1 MKILKKIGLA
11 LSLMLVLVPCLNVQA
26 KDITDNPDVGDI
38 TILPEEDLT
47 KVPDNGLG
55 SISVEL
61 TDAYDKYLSKENV
74 KFGVVQI
81 ADIVKGEYIIK
92 YKPFADED
100 LDLNEIKTADEIDKV
115 AKDLAKKVETPD
127 YEMTT
132 DEEGKAT
139 CKDLPVGVYLVY
151 VEDLSDNE
159 TITPFIVGIPTW
171 DDEDELFQYDVTVY
185 PKHTALPRILVNKV
199 DSVTGQN
206 IKSNK
211 FEFTSY
217 SQENCAESSKLETIA
232 GDQETGTAEFLIR
245 YGTTYIKESSAPQ
258 GYKLSDEVVKVKF
271 TDEGLF
277 VNDKEVHVDDNHRYS
292 IVYQNVMLPSVN
304 TGTAKNKDMMY
315 MMLGVVVIALG
326 ASIATVRKIR
336 KNNEA

>member
-1 MKILKKIGLA
+1 MKLLKKIGLA
-11 LSLMLVLVPCLNVQA
+11 LSLMLVLVPCLNLQA
-26 KDITDNPDVGDI
+26 KDITDNPEVGDV

-61 TDAYDKYLSKENV
+61 TDPYDKYLSKENV

-81 ADIVKGEYIIK
+81 ADIVKGEYVLK
-92 YKPFADED
+92 ESFADDEIN
-100 LDLNEIKTADEIDKV
+100 LNEIKTAEEIDNV
-115 AKDLAKKVETPD
+115 AKTLSKKVESPD

-151 VEDLSDNE
+151 VEDLSDFE

-171 DDEDELFQYDVTVY
+171 NDTDEIFQYDVTVE

-217 SQENCAESSKLETIA
+217 AQENCANSSKIETIA
-232 GDQETGTAEFLIR
+232 GNPETGTAEFLIR
-245 YGTTYIKESSAPQ
+245 YGTTYIKESSAPK
-258 GYKLSDEVVKVKF
+258 GYKLSDEVVKVEF
-271 TDEGLF
+271 TDKGLF
-277 VNDKEVHVDDNHRYS
+277 VNGKEVKVDDEHRYS
-292 IVYQNVMLPSVN
+292 IVYQNVLLPSVN
-304 TGTAKNKDMMY
+304 TGTTKNTDMMY
-315 MMLGVVVIALG
+315 MIIGIGIIALG
-326 ASIATVRKIR
+326 VSIATVRKIR
-336 KNNEA
+336 KCEE

>member
-61 TDAYDKYLSKENV
+61 TDPYDKYLSKENV

-81 ADIVKGEYIIK
+81 ADIEKGEYILK
-92 YKPFADED
+92 ESFADED
-100 LDLNEIKTADEIDKV
+100 LDLNGIKTADEIDKV

-151 VEDLSDNE
+151 VEDLSDFE

-171 DDEDELFQYDVTVY
+171 DDEDELFQYDVTVE

-206 IKSNK
+206 IVSSK

-217 SQENCAESSKLETIA
+217 AQENCADRSKLETIA

-245 YGTTYIKESSAPQ
+245 YGTTYIKESSAPK
-258 GYKLSDEVVKVKF
+258 GYKLSDEVIKVEF
-271 TDEGLF
+271 TDKGLF
-277 VNDKEVHVDDNHRYS
+277 VNGKEVKVDDEHRYS
-292 IVYQNVMLPSVN
+292 IVYQNVLLPSVN
-304 TGTAKNKDMMY
+304 TGTTKNKDMMY
-315 MMLGVVVIALG
+315 MIIGIGIIALG

-336 KNNEA
+336 KCEE

>member
-11 LSLMLVLVPCLNVQA
+11 LSLMLVLVPCLNLQA
-26 KDITDNPDVGDI
+26 KDITDNPDVGDV

-61 TDAYDKYLSKENV
+61 TDAYDVYLSKENV
-74 KFGVVQI
+74 KFGIVRI
-81 ADIVKGEYIIK
+81 ADVVKGEYVLK
-92 YKPFADED
+92 DSFADD
-100 LDLNEIKTADEIDKV
+100 KINLNEIKTAEEIDNV
-115 AKDLAKKVETPD
+115 AKTLSKKVESPD

-151 VEDLSDNE
+151 VEDLSDFE

-171 DDEDELFQYDVTVY
+171 DDEDEVFQYDVTVY

-217 SQENCAESSKLETIA
+217 SQENCADSSKIETIA
-232 GDQETGTAEFLIR
+232 GNPESGTAEFLIR
-245 YGTTYIKESSAPQ
+245 YGTTYIKESKAPK
-258 GYKLSDEVVKVKF
+258 GYKLSDEVVKVEF
-271 TDEGLF
+271 TDKGLF
-277 VNDKEVHVDDNHRYS
+277 VNGKVVKVDDEHRYS
-292 IVYQNVMLPSVN
+292 IVYQNVLLPSVN
-304 TGTAKNKDMMY
+304 TGTTKNNDMMY
-315 MMLGVVVIALG
+315 MIIGIGIIALG
-326 ASIATVRKIR
+326 ASIATIRKIR
-336 KNNEA
+336 KCEE

>member
-1 MKILKKIGLA
+1 MKFLKKIGLA

-47 KVPDNGLG
+47 KVPENGLG

-74 KFGVVQI
+74 KFGIVQI
-81 ADIVKGEYIIK
+81 ANIEKGEYILK
-92 YKPFADED
+92 ESYAD
-100 LDLNEIKTADEIDKV
+100 DEINLNKITKAEEIDNV
-115 AKDLAKKVETPD
+115 AKTLSKKVESPD

-139 CKDLPVGVYLVY
+139 CKNLPVGVYLVY
-151 VEDLSDNE
+151 VEDLADYE
-159 TITPFIVGIPTW
+159 TISPFVVGIPTW
-171 DDEDELFQYDVTVY
+171 DDEDELFQYDVTVE
-185 PKHTALPRILVNKV
+185 PKHSALPRILVNKV

-217 SQENCAESSKLETIA
+217 AQENCANSSKIETIA
-232 GDQETGTAEFLIR
+232 GNPESGTAEFLIR
-245 YGTTYIKESSAPQ
+245 YGTTYIKESKAPK
-258 GYKLSDEVVKVKF
+258 GYKLSDEVVKVEF
-271 TDEGLF
+271 TDKGLF
-277 VNDKEVHVDDNHRYS
+277 VNGKEVKVDDEHRYS
-292 IVYQNVMLPSVN
+292 IVYQNALLPSVN
-304 TGTAKNKDMMY
+304 TGTTKNKDMMY
-315 MMLGVVVIALG
+315 MIIGIGIIALG

-336 KNNEA
+336 KSED

>member
-61 TDAYDKYLSKENV
+61 TDPYDKYLSKENV

-81 ADIVKGEYIIK
+81 ADIEKGEYILK
-92 YKPFADED
+92 ESFADED
-100 LDLNEIKTADEIDKV
+100 LDLNGIKTADEIDKV

-151 VEDLSDNE
+151 VEDLSDFE

-171 DDEDELFQYDVTVY
+171 DDEDELFQYDVTVE

-206 IKSNK
+206 IVSSK
-211 FEFTSY
+211 FEFSSY
-217 SQENCAESSKLETIA
+217 AQENCADSSKIEEIA

-258 GYKLSDEVVKVKF
+258 GYKLSDEVVKVEF
-271 TDEGLF
+271 TDKGLF
-277 VNDKEVHVDDNHRYS
+277 VNGKEVKVDDEHRYS
-292 IVYQNVMLPSVN
+292 IVYQNVLLPSVN
-304 TGTAKNKDMMY
+304 TGTTKNKDMMY
-315 MMLGVVVIALG
+315 MIIGIGIIALG

-336 KNNEA
+336 KSED

>member
-1 MKILKKIGLA
+1 MKFLKNIGLA

-47 KVPDNGLG
+47 KVPENGLG

-74 KFGVVQI
+74 KFGIVQI
-81 ADIVKGEYIIK
+81 ANIEKGEYILK
-92 YKPFADED
+92 ESYAD
-100 LDLNEIKTADEIDKV
+100 DEINLNKITKAEEIDNV
-115 AKDLAKKVETPD
+115 AKTLSKKVESPD

-139 CKDLPVGVYLVY
+139 CKNLPVGVYLVY
-151 VEDLSDNE
+151 VEDLADYE
-159 TITPFIVGIPTW
+159 TISPFVVGIPTW
-171 DDEDELFQYDVTVY
+171 SDTDEIFQYDVTVE

-217 SQENCAESSKLETIA
+217 SQENCCSSSKLETIA
-232 GDQETGTAEFLIR
+232 GNPENGTAEFLIR
-245 YGTTYIKESSAPQ
+245 YGTTYIKESKAPK
-258 GYKLSDEVVKVKF
+258 GYKLSDEVVKVEF
-271 TDEGLF
+271 TDKGLF
-277 VNDKEVHVDDNHRYS
+277 VNGKVVKVDDEHRYS
-292 IVYQNVMLPSVN
+292 IVYQNVLLPSVN
-304 TGTAKNKDMMY
+304 TGTTKNKHMMY
-315 MMLGVVVIALG
+315 MIIGIGIIALG

-336 KNNEA
+336 KCEE

>member
-11 LSLMLVLVPCLNVQA
+11 LSLMLILVPCLNLQA
-26 KDITDNPDVGDI
+26 KDITDNPEVGDV

-61 TDAYDKYLSKENV
+61 TDPYDKYLSKENV

-81 ADIVKGEYIIK
+81 ADIEKGKYILK
-92 YKPFADED
+92 ESFADEN
-100 LDLNEIKTADEIDKV
+100 LNLNEIQTADEIDKV
-115 AKDLAKKVETPD
+115 AKDMAQKVETAD

-151 VEDLSDNE
+151 VEDLSDFE
-159 TITPFIVGIPTW
+159 TISPFIVGIPTW
-171 DDEDELFQYDVTVY
+171 DDEDELFQYDVTVE

-206 IKSNK
+206 IVSSK
-211 FEFTSY
+211 FEFSSY
-217 SQENCAESSKLETIA
+217 AQENCADSSKIKEIA

-258 GYKLSDEVVKVKF
+258 GYKLSDEVIKVEF
-271 TDEGLF
+271 TDKGLF
-277 VNDKEVHVDDNHRYS
+277 VNDKEVHVDDNHCYS
-292 IVYQNVMLPSVN
+292 IVYQNTLLPSVN
-304 TGTAKNKDMMY
+304 TGTTKNKNTMY
-315 MMLGVVVIALG
+315 MIIGIGIIALG

-336 KNNEA
+336 KCEE

>member
-61 TDAYDKYLSKENV
+61 TDPYDKYLSKENV

-81 ADIVKGEYIIK
+81 ADIEKGEYILK
-92 YKPFADED
+92 ESFADED
-100 LDLNEIKTADEIDKV
+100 LDLNGIKTADEIDKV

-151 VEDLSDNE
+151 VEDLSDFE

-171 DDEDELFQYDVTVY
+171 DDEDELFQYDVTVE

-206 IKSNK
+206 IVSSK

-217 SQENCAESSKLETIA
+217 AQENCADSSKLETIA
-232 GDQETGTAEFLIR
+232 GDQETGTAEFLIH
-245 YGTTYIKESSAPQ
+245 YGTTYIKESIAPK
-258 GYKLSDEVVKVKF
+258 GYKLSDEVIKVEF
-271 TDEGLF
+271 TDKGLF
-277 VNDKEVHVDDNHRYS
+277 VNGKEVKVDDEHRYS
-292 IVYQNVMLPSVN
+292 IIYQDALLPSVN

-336 KNNEA
+336 KSED

>member
-1 MKILKKIGLA
+1 MKFLKKIGLA

-47 KVPDNGLG
+47 KVPENGLG

-61 TDAYDKYLSKENV
+61 TDAYDVYLSKENV
-74 KFGVVQI
+74 KFGIVQI
-81 ADIVKGEYIIK
+81 ANIEKGEYILK
-92 YKPFADED
+92 ESFAD
-100 LDLNEIKTADEIDKV
+100 DEIDLNKITKAEEIDNV
-115 AKDLAKKVETPD
+115 AKTLSKKVESPD

-151 VEDLSDNE
+151 VEDLADYE
-159 TITPFIVGIPTW
+159 TISPFVVGIPTW
-171 DDEDELFQYDVTVY
+171 DDEDELFQYDVTVE
-185 PKHTALPRILVNKV
+185 PKHTALPRVLVNKV
-199 DSVTGQN
+199 DSVTGKN

-217 SQENCAESSKLETIA
+217 AQENCADSSKIEEIA

-245 YGTTYIKESSAPQ
+245 YGTTYIKESKAPQ
-258 GYKLSDEVVKVKF
+258 GYKLSDEVVKVEF
-271 TDEGLF
+271 TDKGLF
-277 VNDKEVHVDDNHRYS
+277 VNGKEVKVDDEHRYS
-292 IVYQNVMLPSVN
+292 IVYQNALLPSVN
-304 TGTAKNKDMMY
+304 TGTTKNKDMMY

-336 KNNEA
+336 DCKE

>member
-11 LSLMLVLVPCLNVQA
+11 LSLMLILVPCLNLQA
-26 KDITDNPDVGDI
+26 KDITDNPEVGDV

-55 SISVEL
+55 SISVKL
-61 TDAYDKYLSKENV
+61 TDPYDKYLSKENV
-74 KFGVVQI
+74 KFGIVQI
-81 ADIVKGEYIIK
+81 ANIEKGEYILK
-92 YKPFADED
+92 ESFAD
-100 LDLNEIKTADEIDKV
+100 DEIDLNKITKAEEIDNV
-115 AKDLAKKVETPD
+115 AKTLSKKVESPD

-151 VEDLSDNE
+151 VEDLADYE
-159 TITPFIVGIPTW
+159 TISPFIVGIPTW
-171 DDEDELFQYDVTVY
+171 DDEDELFQYDVTVE

-245 YGTTYIKESSAPQ
+245 YGTTYIKESSAPK
-258 GYKLSDEVVKVKF
+258 GYKLSNEVVKVKF

-277 VNDKEVHVDDNHRYS
+277 VNDKEVHVDDNHCYS
-292 IVYQNVMLPSVN
+292 IVYQNTLLPSVN
-304 TGTAKNKDMMY
+304 TGTTKNTDMMY
-315 MMLGVVVIALG
+315 MIIGIGIIALG
-326 ASIATVRKIR
+326 VSIATVRKIR
-336 KNNEA
+336 KCEE

>member
-11 LSLMLVLVPCLNVQA
+11 LSLMLILVPCLNLQA
-26 KDITDNPDVGDI
+26 KDITDNPEVGDV

-61 TDAYDKYLSKENV
+61 TDPYDKYLSKENV
-74 KFGVVQI
+74 KFGVVKI
-81 ADIVKGEYIIK
+81 ADIEKGEYIIK

-100 LDLNEIKTADEIDKV
+100 LDLNGIKTADEIDKV

-151 VEDLSDNE
+151 VEDLSDFE

-171 DDEDELFQYDVTVY
+171 DDEDELFQYDVVVE

-199 DSVTGQN
+199 DVVTGQN

-217 SQENCAESSKLETIA
+217 AQENCADSSKIETIA
-232 GDQETGTAEFLIR
+232 GNPETGTAEFLIR
-245 YGTTYIKESSAPQ
+245 YGTTYIKESKAPK
-258 GYKLSDEVVKVKF
+258 GYKLSDEVVKVEF
-271 TDEGLF
+271 TDKGLF
-277 VNDKEVHVDDNHRYS
+277 VNGKVVKVDDEHRYS
-292 IVYQNVMLPSVN
+292 IVYQNVLLPSVN
-304 TGTAKNKDMMY
+304 TGTTKNKDMMY
-315 MMLGVVVIALG
+315 MIIGIGIIALG
-326 ASIATVRKIR
+326 ASIATVRKIH
-336 KNNEA
+336 KCEE

>member
-11 LSLMLVLVPCLNVQA
+11 LSLMLILVPCLNLQA
-26 KDITDNPDVGDI
+26 KDITDNPEVGDV

-61 TDAYDKYLSKENV
+61 TDPYDKYLSKENV
-74 KFGVVQI
+74 KFGVVKI
-81 ADIVKGEYIIK
+81 ANIEKGEYILK
-92 YKPFADED
+92 ESFADEN
-100 LDLNEIKTADEIDKV
+100 LNLNEIQTADEIDKV

-151 VEDLSDNE
+151 VEDLSDFE

-171 DDEDELFQYDVTVY
+171 DDEDELFQYNVTVE

-232 GDQETGTAEFLIR
+232 GNQETGTAEFLIR
-245 YGTTYIKESSAPQ
+245 YGTTYIKESSAPK
-258 GYKLSDEVVKVKF
+258 GYKLSDEVVKVEF
-271 TDEGLF
+271 TDKGLF
-277 VNDKEVHVDDNHRYS
+277 VNGKEVKVDDEHRYS
-292 IVYQNVMLPSVN
+292 IVYQNVLLPSVN
-304 TGTAKNKDMMY
+304 TGTTKNKDMMY
-315 MMLGVVVIALG
+315 MSIGIGIIALG

-336 KNNEA
+336 KCEE

>member
-1 MKILKKIGLA
+1 MKFLKKIGLA
-11 LSLMLVLVPCLNVQA
+11 LSLMLVLVPCLNLQA
-26 KDITDNPDVGDI
+26 KDITDNPDVGDV

-61 TDAYDKYLSKENV
+61 TDPYDKYLSKENV

-81 ADIVKGEYIIK
+81 ADIVKGEYVLK
-92 YKPFADED
+92 DSFADKD
-100 LDLNEIKTADEIDKV
+100 LNLNEIKTADEIDKV
-115 AKDLAKKVETPD
+115 AKDMAKKVETPD

-132 DEEGKAT
+132 DEEGKAS
-139 CKDLPVGVYLVY
+139 CKGLPVGVYLVY
-151 VEDLSDNE
+151 VEDLADYE
-159 TITPFIVGIPTW
+159 TISPFVVGIPTW
-171 DDEDELFQYDVTVY
+171 DDEDEVFKYDVTVY

-199 DSVTGQN
+199 DSITGQN

-211 FEFTSY
+211 FEFSSY
-217 SQENCAESSKLETIA
+217 AQENCAESSKLETIA

-245 YGTTYIKESSAPQ
+245 YGTTYIKESKAPH

-277 VNDKEVHVDDNHRYS
+277 VNDKEVHVDNEHRYS
-292 IVYQNVMLPSVN
+292 IVYQDVLLPSVN
-304 TGTAKNKDMMY
+304 TGTTKNKDMMY
-315 MMLGVVVIALG
+315 MIIGIGIIALG

-336 KNNEA
+336 KCEE

>member
-47 KVPDNGLG
+47 KVPENGLG

-61 TDAYDKYLSKENV
+61 TDAYDVYLSKENV
-74 KFGVVQI
+74 KFGIVQI
-81 ADIVKGEYIIK
+81 ANIEKGEYILK
-92 YKPFADED
+92 ESFAD
-100 LDLNEIKTADEIDKV
+100 DEIDLNKITKAEEIDNV
-115 AKDLAKKVETPD
+115 AKTLSKKVESPD

-139 CKDLPVGVYLVY
+139 CKNLPVGVYLVY
-151 VEDLSDNE
+151 VEDLADYE
-159 TITPFIVGIPTW
+159 TVSPFIVGIPTW
-171 DDEDELFQYDVTVY
+171 DDEDELFQYDVTVE

-217 SQENCAESSKLETIA
+217 SQENCVDSSKLETIA
-232 GDQETGTAEFLIR
+232 GDEQTGTAEFLIR
-245 YGTTYIKESSAPQ
+245 YGTTYIKESKAPQ
-258 GYKLSDEVVKVKF
+258 GYKLSDEVVKVEF
-271 TDEGLF
+271 TDKGLF
-277 VNDKEVHVDDNHRYS
+277 VNGKEVKVDDEHRYS
-292 IVYQNVMLPSVN
+292 IVYQNVLLPSVN
-304 TGTAKNKDMMY
+304 TGTTKNKDMMY
-315 MMLGVVVIALG
+315 MIIGIGIIALG

-336 KNNEA
+336 KCEE

>member
-1 MKILKKIGLA
+1 MKLLKKIGLA
-11 LSLMLVLVPCLNVQA
+11 LSLMLVLVPCLNLQA
-26 KDITDNPDVGDI
+26 KDITDNPEVGDV

-61 TDAYDKYLSKENV
+61 TDPYDKYLSKENV

-81 ADIVKGEYIIK
+81 ADIVKGEYVLK
-92 YKPFADED
+92 ESFADDEIN
-100 LDLNEIKTADEIDKV
+100 LNEIKTAEEIDNV
-115 AKDLAKKVETPD
+115 AKTLSKKVESPG

-151 VEDLSDNE
+151 VEDLSDFE

-217 SQENCAESSKLETIA
+217 AQENCANSSKIETIA
-232 GDQETGTAEFLIR
+232 GNPESGTAEFLIR
-245 YGTTYIKESSAPQ
+245 YGTTYIKESKAPQ
-258 GYKLSDEVVKVKF
+258 GYKLSDEVVKVEF
-271 TDEGLF
+271 TDKGLF
-277 VNDKEVHVDDNHRYS
+277 VNGKEVKVDDEYRYS
-292 IVYQNVMLPSVN
+292 IVYQNVLLPSVN

-315 MMLGVVVIALG
+315 MMLGIVVIALG

-336 KNNEA
+336 KSED

>member
-1 MKILKKIGLA
+1 MKFLKKIGLA

-81 ADIVKGEYIIK
+81 ANIEKGEYILK
-92 YKPFADED
+92 ESYADDEIN
-100 LDLNEIKTADEIDKV
+100 LNEIKTAEEIDNV
-115 AKDLAKKVETPD
+115 AKTLSKKVESPD

-139 CKDLPVGVYLVY
+139 CKNLPVGVYLVY
-151 VEDLSDNE
+151 VEDLADYE
-159 TITPFIVGIPTW
+159 TISPFVVGIPTW
-171 DDEDELFQYDVTVY
+171 DDEYELFQYDVTVE

-245 YGTTYIKESSAPQ
+245 YGTTYIKESSAPK
-258 GYKLSDEVVKVKF
+258 GYKLSNEVVKIKF

-292 IVYQNVMLPSVN
+292 IEYQNSLLPSVN
-304 TGTAKNKDMMY
+304 TGTTKNHDMMY
-315 MMLGVVVIALG
+315 MIIGIGIIALG
-326 ASIATVRKIR
+326 VSIATVRKIR
-336 KNNEA
+336 KCEE

>member
-1 MKILKKIGLA
+1 MKFLKNIGLA

-47 KVPDNGLG
+47 KVPENGLG

-74 KFGVVQI
+74 KFGIVQI
-81 ADIVKGEYIIK
+81 ANIEKGEYILK
-92 YKPFADED
+92 ESYAD
-100 LDLNEIKTADEIDKV
+100 DEINLNKITKAEEIDNV
-115 AKDLAKKVETPD
+115 AKTLSKKVESPD

-139 CKDLPVGVYLVY
+139 CKNLPVGVYLVY
-151 VEDLSDNE
+151 VEDLADYE
-159 TITPFIVGIPTW
+159 TISPFIVGIPTW
-171 DDEDELFQYDVTVY
+171 DDEDELFQYDVTVE

-206 IKSNK
+206 IVSSK

-217 SQENCAESSKLETIA
+217 AQENCADSSKIEEIA

-245 YGTTYIKESSAPQ
+245 YGTTYIKESKAPQ
-258 GYKLSDEVVKVKF
+258 GYKLSDEVVKVEF
-271 TDEGLF
+271 TDKGLF
-277 VNDKEVHVDDNHRYS
+277 VNGKEVKVDDEHRYS
-292 IVYQNVMLPSVN
+292 IVYQNALLPSVN
-304 TGTAKNKDMMY
+304 TGTTKNKDMMY

-336 KNNEA
+336 KCKE

>member
-1 MKILKKIGLA
+1 MKFLKKIGLA

-47 KVPDNGLG
+47 KVPENGLG

-74 KFGVVQI
+74 KFGIVQI
-81 ADIVKGEYIIK
+81 ANIEKGEYILK
-92 YKPFADED
+92 ESFAD
-100 LDLNEIKTADEIDKV
+100 DEINLNKITKAEEIDNV
-115 AKDLAKKVETPD
+115 AKTLSKKVESPD

-151 VEDLSDNE
+151 VEDLADYE
-159 TITPFIVGIPTW
+159 TISPFIVGIPTW
-171 DDEDELFQYDVTVY
+171 DDEDELFQYDVTVE
-185 PKHTALPRILVNKV
+185 PKHTALPHILVNKV

-245 YGTTYIKESSAPQ
+245 YGTTYIKESKAPQ
-258 GYKLSDEVVKVKF
+258 GYKLSDEVVKVEF
-271 TDEGLF
+271 TDKGLF
-277 VNDKEVHVDDNHRYS
+277 VNGKEVKVDDEHRYS
-292 IVYQNVMLPSVN
+292 IVYQNALLPSVN
-304 TGTAKNKDMMY
+304 TGTTKNKDMMY

-336 KNNEA
+336 DCKE

>member
-47 KVPDNGLG
+47 KVPEDGLG

-61 TDAYDKYLSKENV
+61 TDAYDVYLSKENV
-74 KFGVVQI
+74 KFGIVQI
-81 ADIVKGEYIIK
+81 ANIEKGEYILK
-92 YKPFADED
+92 ESFAD
-100 LDLNEIKTADEIDKV
+100 DEIDLNKITKAEEIDNV
-115 AKDLAKKVETPD
+115 AKTLSKKVESPD

-132 DEEGKAT
+132 DAEGKAT

-151 VEDLSDNE
+151 VEDLADYE
-159 TITPFIVGIPTW
+159 TISPFIVGIPTW

-185 PKHTALPRILVNKV
+185 PKHTALPRVLVNKV

-217 SQENCAESSKLETIA
+217 SQENCADSSKLETIA
-232 GDQETGTAEFLIR
+232 GDEQTGTAEFLIR
-245 YGTTYIKESSAPQ
+245 YGTTYIKESKAPQ
-258 GYKLSDEVVKVKF
+258 GYKLSDEVVKVEF
-271 TDEGLF
+271 TDKGLF
-277 VNDKEVHVDDNHRYS
+277 VNGKEVKVDDEHRYS
-292 IVYQNVMLPSVN
+292 IIYQNALLPSVN
-304 TGTAKNKDMMY
+304 TGAAKNKDKMY
-315 MMLGVVVIALG
+315 MMLGVVIIALG

>member
-1 MKILKKIGLA
+1 MKFLKKIGLA

-47 KVPDNGLG
+47 KVPENGLG

-61 TDAYDKYLSKENV
+61 TDAYDVYLSKENV
-74 KFGVVQI
+74 KFGIVQI
-81 ADIVKGEYIIK
+81 ANIEKGEYILK
-92 YKPFADED
+92 ESYAD
-100 LDLNEIKTADEIDKV
+100 DEIDLNKITKAEEIDNV
-115 AKDLAKKVETPD
+115 AKTLSKKVESPD

-139 CKDLPVGVYLVY
+139 CKNLPVGVYLVY
-151 VEDLSDNE
+151 VEDLADYE
-159 TITPFIVGIPTW
+159 TISPFIVGIPTW
-171 DDEDELFQYDVTVY
+171 DDEDELFQYDVTVE

-217 SQENCAESSKLETIA
+217 AQENCADSSKLETIA

-245 YGTTYIKESSAPQ
+245 YGTTYIKESSAPK
-258 GYKLSDEVVKVKF
+258 GYKLSNDVVKVEF
-271 TDEGLF
+271 TDKGLF
-277 VNDKEVHVDDNHRYS
+277 VNGKEVKVDDEHRYS
-292 IVYQNVMLPSVN
+292 IEYQNALLPSVN

-336 KNNEA
+336 KSED

>member
-1 MKILKKIGLA
+1 MKLLKKIGLA
-11 LSLMLVLVPCLNVQA
+11 LSLMLVLVPCLNLQA
-26 KDITDNPDVGDI
+26 KDITDNPEVGDV

-61 TDAYDKYLSKENV
+61 TDPYDKYLSKENV

-81 ADIVKGEYIIK
+81 ADIEKGKYILK
-92 YKPFADED
+92 ESFADKD

-115 AKDLAKKVETPD
+115 AKDMAKKVETPD

-132 DEEGKAT
+132 DEAGKAT

-151 VEDLSDNE
+151 VEDLSDFE

-171 DDEDELFQYDVTVY
+171 DDEDELFQYDVTVE

-199 DSVTGQN
+199 DSETGQN

-217 SQENCAESSKLETIA
+217 SQENCAESSKLEKIE
-232 GDQETGTAEFLIR
+232 GDEQTGTAEFLIR
-245 YGTTYIKESSAPQ
+245 YGTTYIKESKAPQ
-258 GYKLSDEVVKVKF
+258 GYKLSDEVVKVEF
-271 TDEGLF
+271 TDKGLF
-277 VNDKEVHVDDNHRYS
+277 VNGKEVKVDDEHRYS
-292 IVYQNVMLPSVN
+292 IVYQNALLPSVD

-336 KNNEA
+336 KSED

>member
-1 MKILKKIGLA
+1 MKFLKNIGLA
-11 LSLMLVLVPCLNVQA
+11 LSLMLVLVPCFNVQA

-47 KVPDNGLG
+47 KVPENGLG

-74 KFGVVQI
+74 KFGIVQI
-81 ADIVKGEYIIK
+81 ANIEKGEYILK
-92 YKPFADED
+92 ESYAD
-100 LDLNEIKTADEIDKV
+100 DEINLNKITKAEEIDNV
-115 AKDLAKKVETPD
+115 AKTLSKKVESPD

-139 CKDLPVGVYLVY
+139 CKNLSVGVYLVY
-151 VEDLSDNE
+151 VEDLADYE
-159 TITPFIVGIPTW
+159 TISPFIVGIPTW
-171 DDEDELFQYDVTVY
+171 DDEDELFQYDVTVE

-304 TGTAKNKDMMY
+304 TGAAKNKDMMY

>member
-1 MKILKKIGLA
+1 
-11 LSLMLVLVPCLNVQA
+11 MLVLVPCLNLQA
-26 KDITDNPDVGDI
+26 KDITDNPEVGDV

-61 TDAYDKYLSKENV
+61 TDPYDKYLSKENV

-92 YKPFADED
+92 YKPFADKD

-115 AKDLAKKVETPD
+115 AKDMAKKVETPD

-151 VEDLSDNE
+151 VEDLADFE

-171 DDEDELFQYDVTVY
+171 DDEDELFQYDVTVCC
-185 PKHTALPRILVNKV
+185 
-199 DSVTGQN
+199 S
-206 IKSNK
+206 
-211 FEFTSY
+211 
-217 SQENCAESSKLETIA
+217 
-232 GDQETGTAEFLIR
+232 
-245 YGTTYIKESSAPQ
+245 
-258 GYKLSDEVVKVKF
+258 
-271 TDEGLF
+271 
-277 VNDKEVHVDDNHRYS
+277 
-292 IVYQNVMLPSVN
+292 
-304 TGTAKNKDMMY
+304 
-315 MMLGVVVIALG
+315 G
-326 ASIATVRKIR
+326 A
-336 KNNEA
+336 

>member
-1 MKILKKIGLA
+1 MKLLKKIGLA
-11 LSLMLVLVPCLNVQA
+11 LSLMLVLVPCLNLQA
-26 KDITDNPDVGDI
+26 KDITDNPEVGDV

-61 TDAYDKYLSKENV
+61 TDPYDKYLSKENV

-81 ADIVKGEYIIK
+81 ADIVKGEYVLK
-92 YKPFADED
+92 ESFADDEIN
-100 LDLNEIKTADEIDKV
+100 LNEIKTAEEIDNV
-115 AKDLAKKVETPD
+115 AKTLSKKVESPD

-151 VEDLSDNE
+151 VEDLSDFE

-171 DDEDELFQYDVTVY
+171 SDTDEIFQYDVTVE

-217 SQENCAESSKLETIA
+217 AQENCANSSKIETIA
-232 GDQETGTAEFLIR
+232 GNPESGTAEFLIR

-292 IVYQNVMLPSVN
+292 IVYQNVLLPSVN
-304 TGTAKNKDMMY
+304 TGTSKNKDMMY

-336 KNNEA
+336 KSED

>member
-26 KDITDNPDVGDI
+26 KDITDNPDVGNI

-47 KVPDNGLG
+47 KVPENGLG

-61 TDAYDKYLSKENV
+61 TDAYDVYLSKENV
-74 KFGVVQI
+74 KFGIVQI
-81 ADIVKGEYIIK
+81 ANIEKGEYILK
-92 YKPFADED
+92 ESFAD
-100 LDLNEIKTADEIDKV
+100 DEIDLNKITKAEEIDNV
-115 AKDLAKKVETPD
+115 AKTLSKKVESPD

-139 CKDLPVGVYLVY
+139 CKNLPVGVYLVY
-151 VEDLSDNE
+151 VEDLADYE
-159 TITPFIVGIPTW
+159 TISPFIVGIPTW
-171 DDEDELFQYDVTVY
+171 DDEDELFQYDVTVE

-206 IKSNK
+206 IVSSK
-211 FEFTSY
+211 FEFSSY
-217 SQENCAESSKLETIA
+217 AQENCADSSKIEEIA

-258 GYKLSDEVVKVKF
+258 GYKLSNEVVKVEF
-271 TDEGLF
+271 TDKGLF
-277 VNDKEVHVDDNHRYS
+277 VNGKEVKVDDEHRYS
-292 IVYQNVMLPSVN
+292 IVYQNVLLPSVN
-304 TGTAKNKDMMY
+304 TGTTKNKDMMY
-315 MMLGVVVIALG
+315 MIIGIGIIALG

-336 KNNEA
+336 KCEE

>member
-1 MKILKKIGLA
+1 MKLLKKIGLA
-11 LSLMLVLVPCLNVQA
+11 LSLMLVLVPCLNLQA
-26 KDITDNPDVGDI
+26 KDITDNPEVGDV

-61 TDAYDKYLSKENV
+61 TDPYDKYLSKENV

-81 ADIVKGEYIIK
+81 ADIVKGEYVLK
-92 YKPFADED
+92 ESFADDEIN
-100 LDLNEIKTADEIDKV
+100 LNEIKTADEIDNV
-115 AKDLAKKVETPD
+115 AKTLSKKVESPD

-151 VEDLSDNE
+151 VEDLSDFE

-171 DDEDELFQYDVTVY
+171 SDTDEIFQYDVTVE

-217 SQENCAESSKLETIA
+217 AQENCANSSKIETIA
-232 GDQETGTAEFLIR
+232 GNPESGTAEFLIR
-245 YGTTYIKESSAPQ
+245 YGTTYIKESKAPK
-258 GYKLSDEVVKVKF
+258 GYKLSDEVVKVEF
-271 TDEGLF
+271 TDKGLF
-277 VNDKEVHVDDNHRYS
+277 VNGKVVKVDDEHRYS
-292 IVYQNVMLPSVN
+292 IVYQNVLLPSVN
-304 TGTAKNKDMMY
+304 TGTTKNKDMMC
-315 MMLGVVVIALG
+315 MIIGIGIIALG

-336 KNNEA
+336 KCEE

>member
-1 MKILKKIGLA
+1 MKFLKKIGLA

-47 KVPDNGLG
+47 KVPENGLG

-61 TDAYDKYLSKENV
+61 TDAYDVYLSKENV
-74 KFGVVQI
+74 KFGIVQI
-81 ADIVKGEYIIK
+81 ADVVKGEYVLK
-92 YKPFADED
+92 ESFAD
-100 LDLNEIKTADEIDKV
+100 DEINLNKITKAEEIDNV
-115 AKDLAKKVETPD
+115 AKTLSKKVESPD

-151 VEDLSDNE
+151 VEDLADYE
-159 TITPFIVGIPTW
+159 TISPFVVGIPTW
-171 DDEDELFQYDVTVY
+171 SDTDEIFQYDVTVE

-217 SQENCAESSKLETIA
+217 SQENCAESSKLETIV
-232 GDQETGTAEFLIR
+232 GDSGSGTAEFLIR

-258 GYKLSDEVVKVKF
+258 GYKLSDEVVKVEF
-271 TDEGLF
+271 TDKGLF
-277 VNDKEVHVDDNHRYS
+277 VNGKVVKVDDEHRYS
-292 IVYQNVMLPSVN
+292 IVYQNVLLPSVN
-304 TGTAKNKDMMY
+304 TGTTKNKDMMY
-315 MMLGVVVIALG
+315 MIIGIGIIALG

-336 KNNEA
+336 KCEE

>member
-1 MKILKKIGLA
+1 MKLLKKIGLA
-11 LSLMLVLVPCLNVQA
+11 LSLMLVLVPCLNLQA
-26 KDITDNPDVGDI
+26 KDITDNPEVGDV

-61 TDAYDKYLSKENV
+61 TDPYDKYLSKENV

-81 ADIVKGEYIIK
+81 ADIVKGEYVLK
-92 YKPFADED
+92 ESFADDEIN
-100 LDLNEIKTADEIDKV
+100 LNEIKTAEEIDNV
-115 AKDLAKKVETPD
+115 AKTLSKKVESPG

-151 VEDLSDNE
+151 VEDLSDFE

-171 DDEDELFQYDVTVY
+171 SDTDEIFQYDVTVE

-217 SQENCAESSKLETIA
+217 AQENCANSSKIETIA
-232 GDQETGTAEFLIR
+232 GNPESGTAEFLIR
-245 YGTTYIKESSAPQ
+245 YGTTYIKESKAPQ
-258 GYKLSDEVVKVKF
+258 GYKLSDEVVKVEF
-271 TDEGLF
+271 TDKGLF
-277 VNDKEVHVDDNHRYS
+277 VNGKEVKVDDEYRYS
-292 IVYQNVMLPSVN
+292 IIYQNVLLPSVN

-315 MMLGVVVIALG
+315 MMLGIVVIALG

-336 KNNEA
+336 KSED

>member
-1 MKILKKIGLA
+1 MKFLKNIGLA
-11 LSLMLVLVPCLNVQA
+11 LSLMLVLVPCFNVQA

-47 KVPDNGLG
+47 KVPENGLG

-74 KFGVVQI
+74 KFGIVQI
-81 ADIVKGEYIIK
+81 ANIEKGEYILK
-92 YKPFADED
+92 ESYAD
-100 LDLNEIKTADEIDKV
+100 DEINLNKITKAEEIDNV
-115 AKDLAKKVETPD
+115 AKALSKKVESPD

-139 CKDLPVGVYLVY
+139 CKNLPVGVYLVY
-151 VEDLSDNE
+151 VEDLADYE
-159 TITPFIVGIPTW
+159 TISPFIVGIPTW
-171 DDEDELFQYDVTVY
+171 DDEDELFQYDVTVE

-206 IKSNK
+206 IVSSK
-211 FEFTSY
+211 FEFSSY
-217 SQENCAESSKLETIA
+217 AQENCADSSKIEEIA
-232 GDQETGTAEFLIR
+232 GDEQTGTAEFLIR
-245 YGTTYIKESSAPQ
+245 YGTTYIKESKAPQ
-258 GYKLSDEVVKVKF
+258 GYKLSDEVVKVEF
-271 TDEGLF
+271 TDKGLF
-277 VNDKEVHVDDNHRYS
+277 VNGKEVKVDDEHRYS
-292 IVYQNVMLPSVN
+292 IVYQNALLPSVN
-304 TGTAKNKDMMY
+304 TGTTKNKDMMY

-336 KNNEA
+336 DCKE

>member
-47 KVPDNGLG
+47 KVPENGLG

-61 TDAYDKYLSKENV
+61 TDAYDVYLSKENV
-74 KFGVVQI
+74 KFGIVQI
-81 ADIVKGEYIIK
+81 ANIEKGEYILK
-92 YKPFADED
+92 ESFAD
-100 LDLNEIKTADEIDKV
+100 DEIDLNKITKAEEIDNV
-115 AKDLAKKVETPD
+115 AKTLSKKVESPD

-139 CKDLPVGVYLVY
+139 CKNLPVGVYLVY
-151 VEDLSDNE
+151 VEDLADYE
-159 TITPFIVGIPTW
+159 TISPFIVGIPTW
-171 DDEDELFQYDVTVY
+171 DDEDELFQYDVTVF

-211 FEFTSY
+211 FEFSSY
-217 SQENCAESSKLETIA
+217 AQENCADSSKLETIA
-232 GDQETGTAEFLIR
+232 GDQENGTAEFLIR

-258 GYKLSDEVVKVKF
+258 GYKLSNEVVKVEF
-271 TDEGLF
+271 TDKGLF
-277 VNDKEVHVDDNHRYS
+277 VNGKEVKVDDEHRYS
-292 IVYQNVMLPSVN
+292 IVYQNVLLPSVN
-304 TGTAKNKDMMY
+304 TGTTKDKDMMY
-315 MMLGVVVIALG
+315 MIIGIGIIALG

-336 KNNEA
+336 KCEE

>member
-61 TDAYDKYLSKENV
+61 TDPYDKYLSKENV

-81 ADIVKGEYIIK
+81 ADIEKGKYILK
-92 YKPFADED
+92 ESFADEN
-100 LDLNEIKTADEIDKV
+100 LNLNEIQTADEIDKV
-115 AKDLAKKVETPD
+115 AKDMAQKVETAD

-139 CKDLPVGVYLVY
+139 CKNLPVGVYLVY
-151 VEDLSDNE
+151 VEDLSDFE

-171 DDEDELFQYDVTVY
+171 DDEDELFQYDVTVF

-217 SQENCAESSKLETIA
+217 AQENCADSSKIEEIA

-245 YGTTYIKESSAPQ
+245 YGTTYIKESKAPQ
-258 GYKLSDEVVKVKF
+258 GYKLSDEVVKVEF
-271 TDEGLF
+271 TDKGLF
-277 VNDKEVHVDDNHRYS
+277 VNGKEVKVDDEHRYS
-292 IVYQNVMLPSVN
+292 IVYQNALLPSVN
-304 TGTAKNKDMMY
+304 TGTTKNKDMMY

>member
-1 MKILKKIGLA
+1 MKLLKKIGLA
-11 LSLMLVLVPCLNVQA
+11 LSLMLVLVPCLNLQA
-26 KDITDNPDVGDI
+26 KDITDNPEVGDV

-61 TDAYDKYLSKENV
+61 TDPYDKYLSKENV

-81 ADIVKGEYIIK
+81 ADIVKGEYVLK
-92 YKPFADED
+92 ESFADDEIN
-100 LDLNEIKTADEIDKV
+100 LNEIKTAEEIDNV
-115 AKDLAKKVETPD
+115 AKTLSKKVESPD

-151 VEDLSDNE
+151 VEDLSDFE

-171 DDEDELFQYDVTVY
+171 SDTDEIFRYDVTVE

-217 SQENCAESSKLETIA
+217 AQENCANSSKIETIA
-232 GDQETGTAEFLIR
+232 GNPESGTAEFLIR
-245 YGTTYIKESSAPQ
+245 YGTTYIKESKAPQ
-258 GYKLSDEVVKVKF
+258 GYKLSDEVVKVEF
-271 TDEGLF
+271 TDKGLF
-277 VNDKEVHVDDNHRYS
+277 VNGKEVKVDDEHRYS
-292 IVYQNVMLPSVN
+292 IVYQNVLLPSVN
-304 TGTAKNKDMMY
+304 TGTTKNKDMMY
-315 MMLGVVVIALG
+315 MIIGIGIIALG

-336 KNNEA
+336 KCED

>member
-1 MKILKKIGLA
+1 MKFLKKIGLT

-47 KVPDNGLG
+47 KVPENGLG

-74 KFGVVQI
+74 KFGIVQI
-81 ADIVKGEYIIK
+81 ANIEKGEYILK
-92 YKPFADED
+92 ESFAD
-100 LDLNEIKTADEIDKV
+100 DEINLNKITKAEEIDNV
-115 AKDLAKKVETPD
+115 AKTLSKKVESPD

-139 CKDLPVGVYLVY
+139 CKNLPVGVYLVY
-151 VEDLSDNE
+151 VEDLADYE
-159 TITPFIVGIPTW
+159 TISPFIVGIPTW
-171 DDEDELFQYDVTVY
+171 DDEDELFQYDVTVE
-185 PKHTALPRILVNKV
+185 PKHTALPHILVNKV

-245 YGTTYIKESSAPQ
+245 YGTTYIKESKAPQ
-258 GYKLSDEVVKVKF
+258 GYKLSDEVVKVEF
-271 TDEGLF
+271 TDKGLF
-277 VNDKEVHVDDNHRYS
+277 VNGKEVKVDDEHRYS
-292 IVYQNVMLPSVN
+292 IVYQNALLPSVN
-304 TGTAKNKDMMY
+304 TGTTKNKDMMY

-336 KNNEA
+336 DCKE

>member
-1 MKILKKIGLA
+1 MKFLKKIGLA

-47 KVPDNGLG
+47 KVPENGLG

-74 KFGVVQI
+74 KFGIVQI
-81 ADIVKGEYIIK
+81 ANIEKGEYILK
-92 YKPFADED
+92 ESYAD
-100 LDLNEIKTADEIDKV
+100 DEINLNKITKAEEIDNV
-115 AKDLAKKVETPD
+115 AKTLSKKVESPD

-139 CKDLPVGVYLVY
+139 CKNLPVGVYLVY
-151 VEDLSDNE
+151 VEDLADYE
-159 TITPFIVGIPTW
+159 TISPFVVGIPTW
-171 DDEDELFQYDVTVY
+171 DDEDELFQYDVTVE

-217 SQENCAESSKLETIA
+217 AQENCANSSKIETIA
-232 GDQETGTAEFLIR
+232 GNPESGTAEFLIR
-245 YGTTYIKESSAPQ
+245 YGTTYIKESKAPK
-258 GYKLSDEVVKVKF
+258 GYKLSDEVVKVEF
-271 TDEGLF
+271 TDKGLF
-277 VNDKEVHVDDNHRYS
+277 VNGKEVKVDDEHRYS
-292 IVYQNVMLPSVN
+292 IVYQNVLLPSVN
-304 TGTAKNKDMMY
+304 TGTTKNNDMMY
-315 MMLGVVVIALG
+315 MIIGIGIIALG
-326 ASIATVRKIR
+326 VSIATVRKIR
-336 KNNEA
+336 EGEE

>member
-11 LSLMLVLVPCLNVQA
+11 LSLMLILVPCLNVQA

-61 TDAYDKYLSKENV
+61 TDPYDKYLSKENV

-81 ADIVKGEYIIK
+81 ADIEKGEYILK
-92 YKPFADED
+92 ESFADEN
-100 LDLNEIKTADEIDKV
+100 LNLNEIQTADEIDKV
-115 AKDLAKKVETPD
+115 AKDMAKKVETAD

-132 DEEGKAT
+132 NEKGKAT

-151 VEDLSDNE
+151 VEDLSDFE

-171 DDEDELFQYDVTVY
+171 DDEDELFQYDVTVE

-206 IKSNK
+206 IVSSK

-217 SQENCAESSKLETIA
+217 AQENCADSSKLETIA

-245 YGTTYIKESSAPQ
+245 YGTTYIKESSAPK
-258 GYKLSDEVVKVKF
+258 GYKLSDEVIKVEF
-271 TDEGLF
+271 TDKGLF
-277 VNDKEVHVDDNHRYS
+277 VNGKEVKVDDEHRYS
-292 IVYQNVMLPSVN
+292 IEYQNALLPSVN

-315 MMLGVVVIALG
+315 MMLGIVVIALG

-336 KNNEA
+336 RSED

>member
-26 KDITDNPDVGDI
+26 KDITDNPDVGNI

-47 KVPDNGLG
+47 KVPEDGLG

-61 TDAYDKYLSKENV
+61 TEAYDVYLSKENV
-74 KFGVVQI
+74 EFGIVQI
-81 ADIVKGEYIIK
+81 ADIIKGEYVLK
-92 YKPFADED
+92 ESFAD
-100 LDLNEIKTADEIDKV
+100 DEIDLNKITKAEEIDNV
-115 AKDLAKKVETPD
+115 AKTLSKKVESPD

-139 CKDLPVGVYLVY
+139 CKNLPVGVYLVY
-151 VEDLSDNE
+151 VEDLADYE
-159 TITPFIVGIPTW
+159 TISPFVVGIPTW
-171 DDEDELFQYDVTVY
+171 DDEDELFQYDVTVE

-206 IKSNK
+206 IVSSK
-211 FEFTSY
+211 FEFSSY
-217 SQENCAESSKLETIA
+217 AQENCADSSKIEEIA

-245 YGTTYIKESSAPQ
+245 YGTTYIKESKAPQ
-258 GYKLSDEVVKVKF
+258 GYKLSDEVVKVEF
-271 TDEGLF
+271 TDKGLF
-277 VNDKEVHVDDNHRYS
+277 VNGKEVKVDDEHRYS
-292 IVYQNVMLPSVN
+292 IVYQNILLPSVN
-304 TGTAKNKDMMY
+304 TGTSKNKDMMY

-336 KNNEA
+336 NCKE